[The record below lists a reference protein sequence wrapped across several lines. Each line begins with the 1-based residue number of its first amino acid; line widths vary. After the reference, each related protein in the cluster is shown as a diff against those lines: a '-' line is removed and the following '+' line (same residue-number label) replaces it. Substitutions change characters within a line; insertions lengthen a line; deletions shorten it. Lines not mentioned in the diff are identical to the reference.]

1 MAGSK
6 EKKIKRWFWPV
17 GLMATAMAGAGV
29 VLFRGCWHRK
39 MSWPIR
45 SAGYCYQVCTG
56 CGIKRLFDEDSF
68 RASGPF
74 NYDLNKLI
82 ALKRSPQNM
91 PEELPAPE
99 IHRSA
104 S

>member
-17 GLMATAMAGAGV
+17 SLMATAVAGAGV

-39 MSWPIR
+39 MSWPVR

-68 RASGPF
+68 RAYGPF

-82 ALKRSPQNM
+82 ALKGGPQNL
-91 PEELPAPE
+91 PEELPSRE